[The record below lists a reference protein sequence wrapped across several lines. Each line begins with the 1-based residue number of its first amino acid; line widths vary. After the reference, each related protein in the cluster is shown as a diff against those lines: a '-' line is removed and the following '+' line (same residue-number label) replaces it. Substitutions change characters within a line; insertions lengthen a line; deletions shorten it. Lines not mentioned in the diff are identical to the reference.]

1 MIKQK
6 FNYHTH
12 TKRCGHAIG
21 EDEEYI
27 KAAIQ
32 AGFTT
37 LGFSEHLGYDG
48 WDDAHERIPYLEI
61 QEYLATMNAF
71 KQKYQ
76 DQINLRVGFEF
87 EYFEEDEAYL
97 KQIKHSCDYMING
110 QHAISRKPEHY
121 VHDVCSDE
129 DVLIYANQIIQ
140 AMESGLT
147 DYLAHPDYF
156 MLGRTEFSPACASAI
171 DQIAACAKKHNIP
184 IECNLKGMKY
194 GKQMYPYG
202 ERYIYPHR
210 EAYEI
215 IAKHGCELVFGY
227 DAHNPSV
234 FLDDTQ
240 LTQAEEVLTGLNLHF
255 LTDLSL

>member
-1 MIKQK
+1 MIKQR

-21 EDEEYI
+21 DDEAYI

-48 WDDAHERIPYLEI
+48 WDDARERIPFLEI
-61 QEYLATMNAF
+61 QEYLTTMNAY

-76 DQINLRVGFEF
+76 DQINIRIGFEF

-97 KQIKHSCDYMING
+97 KQIKQSCDYMING

-129 DVLIYANQIIQ
+129 DVMVYAKQIIQ
-140 AMESGLT
+140 AMECGLT

-156 MLGRTEFSPACASAI
+156 MLGRNEFSPACANAI
-171 DQIAACAKKHNIP
+171 EQIAVCAKKHKIP
-184 IECNLKGMKY
+184 VECNLKGMKY
-194 GKQMYPYG
+194 GKQKYPYG

-210 EAYEI
+210 ETYEI
-215 IAKHGCELVFGY
+215 LAKHSCDVVFGY
-227 DAHNPSV
+227 DAHDPNV
-234 FLDDTQ
+234 LLDDTLQ
-240 LTQAEEVLTGLNLHF
+240 KQAEEVLTGLNLHV